1 MYTPRQEYQQTQRQK
16 NADLFLR
23 LFLLSWKMPKRSM
36 FQLLLKIALG
46 YHCKLNNRLLLA
58 WSKLPYLQVS
68 LAFDS
73 DGSIKVIKICSKQTN
88 FIYFLWDPGSH
99 LCKKLNACVISYV
112 NFDLVFNLY
121 TVHGVLYNI
130 CKISTKLN
138 MQCILFTL
146 ASESS
151 CILYL
156 LHILHILNMLRKHFL
171 WKYIG

>member
-1 MYTPRQEYQQTQRQK
+1 MLICFWDFSCCVGKYQK
-16 NADLFLR
+16 VPCFNCNWK
-23 LFLLSWKMPKRSM
+23 LLWVITVNNK
-36 FQLLLKIALG
+36 LLW
-46 YHCKLNNRLLLA
+46 A

-68 LAFDS
+68 LASDS
-73 DGSIKVIKICSKQTN
+73 DGSIKVIKICTKYTN
-88 FIYFLWDPGSH
+88 LIYFLWDPGSH
-99 LCKKLNACVISYV
+99 LCKNTECMCH
-112 NFDLVFNLY
+112 FDLVFNLY

-130 CKISTKLN
+130 CKISTKFH